1 MNKPRSLDTKVVH
14 SGEPSP
20 RIAGAIALPI
30 FQSSTFEYQE
40 NAAYHDIRYIRLNN
54 TPNHS
59 ALHKKIADLE
69 RAEAA
74 VVTSSVMAAI
84 STTLLTILK
93 TGDHHIERLSD
104 RAAAA
109 NLRYRLDWKIAFSL
123 ELDFAGVHPTTLV
136 YFRDRLLASNRAS
149 YAFDVVLGHLSN
161 VGLVKKNAKQRID

>member
-69 RAEAA
+69 SAEAA

-93 TGDHHIERLSD
+93 TGDH
-104 RAAAA
+104 
-109 NLRYRLDWKIAFSL
+109 
-123 ELDFAGVHPTTLV
+123 
-136 YFRDRLLASNRAS
+136 LLAQNCLYGGTMSLILQDLLPLGITVDFIDAADPRAWKEK
-149 YAFDVVLGHLSN
+149 VN
-161 VGLVKKNAKQRID
+161 KNTRVIYVEAMTGEKRRR